1 MNYLK
6 RLSYHST
13 CWLGKYEIYDE
24 IHTFI
29 SSIHRNILLSGMCA
43 TNMTDPA
50 LHVSPDQNT
59 EKLSELLPVYCIDC
73 EITANTG
80 FW

>member
-1 MNYLK
+1 
-6 RLSYHST
+6 
-13 CWLGKYEIYDE
+13 
-24 IHTFI
+24 
-29 SSIHRNILLSGMCA
+29 MCA

-80 FW
+80 FLVILLNICSCDKKVYENIYST

>member
-1 MNYLK
+1 
-6 RLSYHST
+6 
-13 CWLGKYEIYDE
+13 
-24 IHTFI
+24 
-29 SSIHRNILLSGMCA
+29 MCA

-73 EITANTG
+73 EITANTD
-80 FW
+80 FLVILLNICSCDKNVYKNIYST

>member
-1 MNYLK
+1 MMRY
-6 RLSYHST
+6 
-13 CWLGKYEIYDE
+13 IP
-24 IHTFI
+24 I
-29 SSIHRNILLSGMCA
+29 SSIYINPLLSGMCA

-73 EITANTG
+73 EFTANTG
-80 FW
+80 FLVILLNICSCDKKVYKNIYST